1 MARLQQAWFLMQMRV
16 NASID
21 SDLDRV
27 NTEKNPGIK
36 QVREYTTYGQKHL
49 CTVVTMHLQQK
60 RELIVAHFKK
70 VVDVVW

>member
-1 MARLQQAWFLMQMRV
+1 MEMSPVTLTSLRCLQTVVGEKEAPSLMARLQQAWFLMQMRV

-36 QVREYTTYGQKHL
+36 QVWEYT
-49 CTVVTMHLQQK
+49 
-60 RELIVAHFKK
+60 
-70 VVDVVW
+70 